1 MMAEKTTWIK
11 IDRNI
16 ERWRWYQDANTMR
29 VFLHLL
35 LHANISDHDFQR
47 ETIRRGSLA
56 TSYGKIAET
65 LGITYRQ
72 ARTAVEHLKSTQ
84 EVAVKQRPK
93 YLVISIVNYEEY
105 QGDGRQKAGKRQAK
119 GRQTATIKEYKED
132 KKEKNIYTPSAQTHT
147 KAASLPREDY
157 GGVWL
162 TADEYK
168 ELEALVA
175 DKGEFLRVLDRV
187 GEWLADHPRAKN
199 RHKATVKTFLQND
212 GLI

>member
-1 MMAEKTTWIK
+1 MADKTTWIK

-35 LHANISDHDFQR
+35 LNANISDHDFQLDK
-47 ETIRRGSLA
+47 IHRGQLV
-56 TSYGKIAET
+56 TSYDKIAVR

-93 YLVISIVNYEEY
+93 YLVISIVNYDEY
-105 QGDGRQKAGKRQAK
+105 QSDGRQKAGKRQAD
-119 GRQTATIKEYKED
+119 GRQTATIKEYKEI
-132 KKEKNIYTPSAQTHT
+132 KKERNIYTPSAETDK
-147 KAASLPREDY
+147 KAASPLREDY

-162 TADEYK
+162 TDDEYD
-168 ELEALVA
+168 ELEALVE
-175 DKGEFLRVLDRV
+175 DKDEFLRVLDRV
-187 GEWLADHPRAKN
+187 GEWLADNPRAKS
-199 RHKATVKTFLQND
+199 RHKATVKTFLRND